1 MHPTKP
7 SSWAPG
13 DPPGGVD
20 WTGGSGRCRGLPR
33 SPADVAGVFGLWY
46 SCGLRTARISWIHL
60 SAAGSWC
67 VTAASHPPFQVYL
80 MTRTLA
86 LTHAHTHHKKI
97 VYLCICAFLCASE
110 KFPVVIVCRV
120 ASFSLIHIVVL
131 CFLGYSI
138 LLYMHRDMCTLN
150 TSKRIVIV
158 VIKPRFLLGVL
169 LRCGKP
175 YLLHG
180 HSLFWSH

>member
-13 DPPGGVD
+13 DPPGGDD
-20 WTGGSGRCRGLPR
+20 WTGGSGHCRGLPR

-46 SCGLRTARISWIHL
+46 SCGLRTAQISWIHL

-86 LTHAHTHHKKI
+86 LTHAHTHTPQEDCLFM
-97 VYLCICAFLCASE
+97 YLCIF
-110 KFPVVIVCRV
+110 VCEWKV
-120 ASFSLIHIVVL
+120 SSGHCLSCCLF
-131 CFLGYSI
+131 FF
-138 LLYMHRDMCTLN
+138 N
-150 TSKRIVIV
+150 TYCRIVF
-158 VIKPRFLLGVL
+158 PRLQYIAVHAQRHVHFKYQQTYCD
-169 LRCGKP
+169 R
-175 YLLHG
+175 
-180 HSLFWSH
+180 SN

>member
-1 MHPTKP
+1 MVLLWAADGPDILDP
-7 SSWAPG
+7 SVCSWLLMRDCG
-13 DPPGGVD
+13 FPPSFSSIFD
-20 WTGGSGRCRGLPR
+20 DTDTR
-33 SPADVAGVFGLWY
+33 SHT
-46 SCGLRTARISWIHL
+46 CT
-60 SAAGSWC
+60 
-67 VTAASHPPFQVYL
+67 
-80 MTRTLA
+80 
-86 LTHAHTHHKKI
+86 HTHHKKI

-138 LLYMHRDMCTLN
+138 LLYMHRNMCTLN

-180 HSLFWSH
+180 HSLF